1 MFLKR
6 QGFGPFG
13 GGCGC
18 SAPNPIPMQMPAQMP
33 APMPVQCD
41 PIIEPT
47 KTHCV
52 EKEFVHDVQHICPI
66 HTHVINKHIYRH
78 NYTPQYTMSEEN
90 QIINVD
96 CGSCNQF

>member
-1 MFLKR
+1 MFFNKR
-6 QGFGPFG
+6 QGFAPYG

-18 SAPNPIPMQMPAQMP
+18 GCSMP
-33 APMPVQCD
+33 APMPMPTPTSCE

-47 KTHCV
+47 KSHCI
-52 EKEFVHDVQHICPI
+52 EKEFFHDVQHICPI

-78 NYTPQYTMSEEN
+78 NYTPQYSTSEEN
-90 QIINVD
+90 QIVNID